1 MSANETD
8 RKDTSRI
15 PSPAGD
21 GAHALQPDRM
31 ASLALVREGDTL
43 RVTLSGSWSLEGVQ
57 PAKSM
62 QKAFSRLGEEG
73 LACVEICAQDLGEW
87 DSSLLAF
94 VVDMRRAAGA
104 RGLACELLLPE
115 SMQDLLRLAFAVKSR
130 EGSEKEKRKLGF
142 LEGLGA
148 KTLEF
153 PARFSDVLEFV
164 GDIALSLGRLFRG
177 KSAMRSK
184 DFFAAMYE
192 CSVGSLAIVAITNL
206 LFGLILAFVGSV
218 QLVSFGAQIYVAGLV
233 GIGMLRVLGA
243 VMVGVVMSGRVGAAY
258 AALIGTMQVNEE
270 VDALTTLGIS
280 PIDFLV
286 LPRML
291 ALMLMVPL
299 LTVYADLMGILG
311 GYVVG
316 VSMLGLSSAEYL
328 NATMQMVSFVH
339 GLIGIAYGTVFGIII
354 ALAGCYQ
361 GIRCGRSAQAVGLA
375 TTTAVVQSIVG
386 IIIATAVITI
396 ICNVLGI

>member
-1 MSANETD
+1 METSPQVNLD
-8 RKDTSRI
+8 R
-15 PSPAGD
+15 AGER
-21 GAHALQPDRM
+21 LQ
-31 ASLALVREGDTL
+31 
-43 RVTLSGSWSLEGVQ
+43 VTVSGSWAINTPWPPQCADALQQLRAPGIRQ
-57 PAKSM
+57 LHLA
-62 QKAFSRLGEEG
+62 AAALG
-73 LACVEICAQDLGEW
+73 AW
-87 DSSLLAF
+87 DSSLLVFLVQLHKAA
-94 VVDMRRAAGA
+94 RAARIEISQDLPA
-104 RGLACELLLPE
+104 GLARLLH
-115 SMQDLLRLAFAVKSR
+115 LAFAIPAQAGAARSDRRQGLFARVGEAVMGLPPR
-130 EGSEKEKRKLGF
+130 CADF
-142 LEGLGA
+142 LEFLGDV
-148 KTLEF
+148 TLSIW
-153 PARFSDVLEFV
+153 RL
-164 GDIALSLGRLFRG
+164 ILGRAG
-177 KSAMRSK
+177 MRMR
-184 DFFAAMYE
+184 DFVEAMYE
-192 CSVGSLAIVAITNL
+192 CGVRALPIISITSL
-206 LFGLILAFVGSV
+206 LFGLILDFVGAV
-218 QLVSFGAQIYVAGLV
+218 QLTQFGAQIYVAGLV
-233 GIGMLRVLGA
+233 GIGMLRVMGA

-258 AALIGTMQVNEE
+258 AAMIGTMQVNEE

-316 VSMLGLSSAEYL
+316 VTMLGLSSAEYL

-339 GLIGIAYGTVFGIII
+339 GLIGITYGTVFGVII

>member
-1 MSANETD
+1 METSPQVNLD
-8 RKDTSRI
+8 R
-15 PSPAGD
+15 AGER
-21 GAHALQPDRM
+21 LQ
-31 ASLALVREGDTL
+31 
-43 RVTLSGSWSLEGVQ
+43 VTVSGSWAINTPWPPQCADALQQLRGPGIRQLHLAAASLD
-57 PAKSM
+57 A
-62 QKAFSRLGEEG
+62 
-73 LACVEICAQDLGEW
+73 W
-87 DSSLLAF
+87 DSSLLVFLVQLHKAARSDHRQGLF
-94 VVDMRRAAGA
+94 ARVGEAVMGLPPRCADFLEFLGDVTLSIWRLILGRAGMR
-104 RGLACELLLPE
+104 
-115 SMQDLLRLAFAVKSR
+115 MQDFI
-130 EGSEKEKRKLGF
+130 E
-142 LEGLGA
+142 
-148 KTLEF
+148 
-153 PARFSDVLEFV
+153 
-164 GDIALSLGRLFRG
+164 
-177 KSAMRSK
+177 
-184 DFFAAMYE
+184 AMYE
-192 CSVGSLAIVAITNL
+192 CGVRALPIISITSL
-206 LFGLILAFVGSV
+206 LFGLILAFVGAV
-218 QLVSFGAQIYVAGLV
+218 QLTQFGAQIYVAGLV
-233 GIGMLRVLGA
+233 GIGMLRVMGA

-258 AALIGTMQVNEE
+258 AAMIGTMQVNEE

>member
-1 MSANETD
+1 METSPQVNLD
-8 RKDTSRI
+8 R
-15 PSPAGD
+15 AGER
-21 GAHALQPDRM
+21 LQ
-31 ASLALVREGDTL
+31 
-43 RVTLSGSWSLEGVQ
+43 VTVSGSWAINTPWPPQCADALQQLRGPGIRQLHLAAASLD
-57 PAKSM
+57 A
-62 QKAFSRLGEEG
+62 
-73 LACVEICAQDLGEW
+73 W
-87 DSSLLAF
+87 DSSLLVFLVQLHKAA
-94 VVDMRRAAGA
+94 RAAQIEISQDLPT
-104 RGLACELLLPE
+104 GLARLLH
-115 SMQDLLRLAFAVKSR
+115 LAFAIPAQAGAARSDHRQGLFARVGEAVMGLPPR
-130 EGSEKEKRKLGF
+130 CADF
-142 LEGLGA
+142 LEFLGDV
-148 KTLEF
+148 TLSIW
-153 PARFSDVLEFV
+153 RL
-164 GDIALSLGRLFRG
+164 ILGHAG
-177 KSAMRSK
+177 MRMQ
-184 DFFAAMYE
+184 DFIEAMYE
-192 CSVGSLAIVAITNL
+192 CGVRALPIISITSL
-206 LFGLILAFVGSV
+206 LFGLILAFVGAV
-218 QLVSFGAQIYVAGLV
+218 QLTQFGAQIYVAGLV
-233 GIGMLRVLGA
+233 GIGMLRVMGA

-258 AALIGTMQVNEE
+258 AAMIGTMQVNEE

-316 VSMLGLSSAEYL
+316 VSMLGLRSAEYL

>member
-1 MSANETD
+1 M
-8 RKDTSRI
+8 
-15 PSPAGD
+15 
-21 GAHALQPDRM
+21 
-31 ASLALVREGDTL
+31 
-43 RVTLSGSWSLEGVQ
+43 
-57 PAKSM
+57 
-62 QKAFSRLGEEG
+62 
-73 LACVEICAQDLGEW
+73 
-87 DSSLLAF
+87 
-94 VVDMRRAAGA
+94 
-104 RGLACELLLPE
+104 
-115 SMQDLLRLAFAVKSR
+115 
-130 EGSEKEKRKLGF
+130 
-142 LEGLGA
+142 
-148 KTLEF
+148 
-153 PARFSDVLEFV
+153 
-164 GDIALSLGRLFRG
+164 
-177 KSAMRSK
+177 
-184 DFFAAMYE
+184 
-192 CSVGSLAIVAITNL
+192 
-206 LFGLILAFVGSV
+206 
-218 QLVSFGAQIYVAGLV
+218 
-233 GIGMLRVLGA
+233 
-243 VMVGVVMSGRVGAAY
+243 
-258 AALIGTMQVNEE
+258 
-270 VDALTTLGIS
+270 DALTTLVIS